1 MNAEG
6 GAYSERELSLLER
19 NSYLEEAN
27 RQYVSILDT
36 LATSG
41 EFQNDLG
48 RAGSEREVYEATLF
62 QIRRL
67 LPLQAVG
74 CLESM
79 DDGSFNLVACDPPDS
94 RALLKT
100 LFEST
105 IMDGTFAWALNR
117 NQPMIVPVG
126 TEGAVMLHSIA
137 TRKRIRGML
146 IGIMPD
152 NVEYLD
158 APLQNVVTIILY
170 TTAYALES
178 LAYQNLLRTNLSTL
192 EERVIERTKALQS
205 AMEIADAANRAKSE
219 FLATMSHE
227 IRTPMNGVIGMTSM
241 LLETGLTDEQREY
254 ARIVKKSGDNLLG
267 IINEILDFSKIEAG
281 KLEMELL
288 DFDLKATLEETVE
301 LMARQAV
308 KAGLELKYLIAPEVP
323 HYLKGD
329 PGRLRQ
335 IIINMVGNAIKF
347 TQEGEV
353 AINASL
359 ASMEGDFAVIR
370 FEVTDTGIG
379 ISDDRRALIFNPFT
393 QADGSTTRKYG
404 GTGLGLAICKL
415 LAELMGGEIGCFS
428 ETGRGSTF
436 WFTAR
441 LEKQTATNQS
451 PEVSATVEPHNFA
464 SLHGLH
470 ILLAEDNVINQ
481 KVAQSILGKLGCTAD
496 IAANGLEAVQALE
509 LIDYALV
516 LMDCM
521 MPEMD
526 GYSATAAIRDPA
538 SKVLNHAVPII
549 AMTANAMKG
558 DREKC
563 LEAGMDDYLTK
574 PVKKNE
580 LAEILVKWLPTGGY
594 AKAPQEEVAA
604 PPDAALLFDE
614 ADILSRMDND
624 RDFVRMILDESRE
637 ELPKQLAELR
647 ELCRGGD
654 AKTIR
659 GLAHTM
665 KGLAANISTG
675 ALRDIAAKMEAAAKE
690 DDLVTVRALLPELE
704 RMVVLTLEAI
714 R

>member
-74 CLESM
+74 CLECA
-79 DDGSFNLVACDPPDS
+79 DEGSFNLVACDPPDS

-100 LFEST
+100 LFEGT
-105 IMDGTFAWALNR
+105 IMDGSFAWALNR

-178 LAYQNLLRTNLSTL
+178 MAYQNLLRTNLSTL

-241 LLETGLTDEQREY
+241 LLETGLTDEQRDY

-353 AINASL
+353 ASNASL

-496 IAANGLEAVQALE
+496 VAANGLEAVQALE
-509 LIDYALV
+509 MIEYDIV

-526 GYSATAAIRDPA
+526 GFEATYVIRDPG
-538 SKVLNHAVPII
+538 SRVRNHTVPII
-549 AMTANAMKG
+549 AMTANAMQG

-574 PVKKNE
+574 PVKKAE
-580 LAEILVKWLPTGGY
+580 LAAILEKWG
-594 AKAPQEEVAA
+594 
-604 PPDAALLFDE
+604 
-614 ADILSRMDND
+614 
-624 RDFVRMILDESRE
+624 
-637 ELPKQLAELR
+637 
-647 ELCRGGD
+647 
-654 AKTIR
+654 
-659 GLAHTM
+659 
-665 KGLAANISTG
+665 
-675 ALRDIAAKMEAAAKE
+675 
-690 DDLVTVRALLPELE
+690 
-704 RMVVLTLEAI
+704 
-714 R
+714 